1 MDAPYLDIMARHMIT
16 QARYQFAERV
26 IVVDRPSDRQGKYI
40 GRPRGSDEELDKVL
54 DKLLANAV
62 VDRIQEVDT
71 TPAVVRE
78 IKERFF
84 SNDAYRVPNYAAT
97 GGPNYPTLYGLE
109 SMSINLVLQMDA
121 DVFFYADVGVSWV
134 EEALEVMN
142 RDPQI
147 WLMMTHPGPPAGPP
161 GKSLG
166 PRNARRATWDPELG
180 IWRFR
185 NATTRYFL
193 CDRRKLHHRLR
204 FVPMSQGCA
213 PLEQCISRSLRQC
226 GAFRGAL
233 GDLRSWHLHAWYH
246 GDPFPQWVGDIARS
260 IESGRV
266 PALQR
271 GDYDLRLDR
280 PRDRANA
287 GRSCWPSRERWYLL
301 TGNRL
306 AALRYCLTAEQ
317 EIRIDRG

>member
-1 MDAPYLDIMARHMIT
+1 
-16 QARYQFAERV
+16 
-26 IVVDRPSDRQGKYI
+26 
-40 GRPRGSDEELDKVL
+40 
-54 DKLLANAV
+54 
-62 VDRIQEVDT
+62 VDT
-71 TPAVVRE
+71 TPSVVRE

-84 SNDAYRVPNYAAT
+84 SNDACHVPNYAAT

-109 SMSINLVLQMDA
+109 GMRTDLVLQMDA

-134 EEALEVMN
+134 EQSLRVMN
-142 RDPQI
+142 RDPRI

-166 PRNARRATWDPELG
+166 SRNARRATWDVDLAV
-180 IWRFR
+180 WRFR
-185 NATTRYFL
+185 HATTRYFL
-193 CDRRKLHHRLR
+193 CDRRKLHDRLR

-213 PLEQCISRSLRQC
+213 PLEQCISRSLQQY

-233 GDLRSWHLHAWYH
+233 GDLQSWHLHAWYH

-260 IESGRV
+260 IESGGV

-280 PRDRANA
+280 ARDRKRWAELLVIAGTAASSDRKSAGGLEVLADCQARDPDRSKVIGQAATDVDRAGGTTCDVGRLTPSVNQVTSRAERAPIAVVIPVRDRAGSPLCQHNV
-287 GRSCWPSRERWYLL
+287 RHLSL
-301 TGNRL
+301 
-306 AALRYCLTAEQ
+306 
-317 EIRIDRG
+317 